1 MYVSNVSY
9 LPCSLLSIEKSS
21 SFVREYSLIEMLKW
35 ISSTCDVGVSCWAHV
50 LLLLRSLSIVK
61 DISHGNGTSI
71 LSSSVLSSPA
81 AVGSSRWT
89 VNVYDALEIVYQV
102 REQRRCQRTVIKCHL
117 KHKWSRWSQQG
128 GGERGD
134 LAGNGLISYCVAT
147 CAFCSYDWI
156 FNSICCTNIST
167 SLPPFPSPFLSIL
180 LRAKSLRCWQ
190 TFLF

>member
-1 MYVSNVSY
+1 MYVSNISY
-9 LPCSLLSIEKSS
+9 LPCSLHSVEKFS

-61 DISHGNGTSI
+61 DISHGNGTST
-71 LSSSVLSSPA
+71 LSSSVLSCCRWQLTLNGKCLWRTWNCLS
-81 AVGSSRWT
+81 SSRAT
-89 VNVYDALEIVYQV
+89 SLPENSHKMSLEAQV
-102 REQRRCQRTVIKCHL
+102 KQMEPTGR
-117 KHKWSRWSQQG
+117 
-128 GGERGD
+128 GERGD